1 MCHVS
6 SLWGNVSSLWGNVSS
21 LWGNVSSLL
30 ATGFG
35 FARREAKRS
44 AACSPLHCDR
54 TAEDISA
61 ISEAPRCGGGG
72 SSSLAASLSE
82 EGERARVD
90 GANDGATGVGRSGSS
105 RYGPEIIRDGSEI
118 SRYGSEIIRDGSE
131 ITSRSRRRMR

>member
-1 MCHVS
+1 MRHVS
-6 SLWGNVSSLWGNVSS
+6 SLWGNVSSPWGNVSS

-30 ATGFG
+30 ATWFG

-54 TAEDISA
+54 TAEAISA

-72 SSSLAASLSE
+72 GSSSLPASLSE

-105 RYGPEIIRDGSEI
+105 R
-118 SRYGSEIIRDGSE
+118 DGSE